1 MDERKRENDSN
12 NMSSGIMGYIIRLIV
27 SMVVLSVTAFF
38 TPGFTISGFWAV
50 LLAAVIISA
59 IDYLV
64 ERLMGVDASPFGRG
78 LKGFVISA
86 IIIYLTQFLVPTM
99 RVSIVGAIIA
109 ALVIGV
115 IDAIL
120 PGRVMKKYKI

>member
-1 MDERKRENDSN
+1 M
-12 NMSSGIMGYIIRLIV
+12 
-27 SMVVLSVTAFF
+27 
-38 TPGFTISGFWAV
+38 
-50 LLAAVIISA
+50 AAVIISA

-99 RVSIVGAIIA
+99 RVSIIGAIIA

-120 PGRVMKKYKI
+120 PGRVM

>member
-64 ERLMGVDASPFGRG
+64 EKLMGVDASPFGRG

-99 RVSIVGAIIA
+99 RVFYSRCYNCSFSHWCYRCYTARKSYV
-109 ALVIGV
+109 
-115 IDAIL
+115 
-120 PGRVMKKYKI
+120 KI

>member
-1 MDERKRENDSN
+1 
-12 NMSSGIMGYIIRLIV
+12 
-27 SMVVLSVTAFF
+27 
-38 TPGFTISGFWAV
+38 
-50 LLAAVIISA
+50 
-59 IDYLV
+59 
-64 ERLMGVDASPFGRG
+64 MGVDASPFGRG

-99 RVSIVGAIIA
+99 RVSIIGAIIA

-120 PGRVMKKYKI
+120 PGRVM

>member
-27 SMVVLSVTAFF
+27 AMVVLSVTAFL

-64 ERLMGVDASPFGRG
+64 EKFMGVDASPFGKG

-99 RVSIVGAIIA
+99 RVSIIGAIIA

-120 PGRVMKKYKI
+120 PGRVM

>member
-64 ERLMGVDASPFGRG
+64 ERLMGVDASP
-78 LKGFVISA
+78 
-86 IIIYLTQFLVPTM
+86 LVE
-99 RVSIVGAIIA
+99 
-109 ALVIGV
+109 
-115 IDAIL
+115 D
-120 PGRVMKKYKI
+120 

>member
-120 PGRVMKKYKI
+120 PGRVM

>member
-99 RVSIVGAIIA
+99 RVSIIGAIIA

-120 PGRVMKKYKI
+120 PGRVM

>member
-1 MDERKRENDSN
+1 
-12 NMSSGIMGYIIRLIV
+12 
-27 SMVVLSVTAFF
+27 MVVLSVTAFF

-64 ERLMGVDASPFGRG
+64 EKLMGVDASPFGRG

-120 PGRVMKKYKI
+120 PGRVM

>member
-64 ERLMGVDASPFGRG
+64 EKLMGVDASPFGRG

-99 RVSIVGAIIA
+99 RVSIIGAIIA

-120 PGRVMKKYKI
+120 PGRVM

>member
-64 ERLMGVDASPFGRG
+64 EKLMGVDASPFGRG

-120 PGRVMKKYKI
+120 PGRVM

>member
-1 MDERKRENDSN
+1 MDERKRENNSN

-64 ERLMGVDASPFGRG
+64 EKLMGVDASPFGRG

-99 RVSIVGAIIA
+99 RVSIIGAIIA

-120 PGRVMKKYKI
+120 PGRVM

>member
-38 TPGFTISGFWAV
+38 TPGFTIHGFWAV

-64 ERLMGVDASPFGRG
+64 EKFMGVDASPFGRG

-99 RVSIVGAIIA
+99 RVSIIGAILA

-120 PGRVMKKYKI
+120 PGRVM

>member
-59 IDYLV
+59 IDYLA
-64 ERLMGVDASPFGRG
+64 EKLMGVDASPFGRG

-120 PGRVMKKYKI
+120 PGRVM

>member
-50 LLAAVIISA
+50 LLAAIIISA

-120 PGRVMKKYKI
+120 PGRVM

>member
-78 LKGFVISA
+78 LKGLL
-86 IIIYLTQFLVPTM
+86 YQP
-99 RVSIVGAIIA
+99 
-109 ALVIGV
+109 
-115 IDAIL
+115 
-120 PGRVMKKYKI
+120 

>member
-64 ERLMGVDASPFGRG
+64 EKLMGVDASPFGRG

-86 IIIYLTQFLVPTM
+86 IIIYLTQILVPTM

-120 PGRVMKKYKI
+120 PGRVM

>member
-1 MDERKRENDSN
+1 
-12 NMSSGIMGYIIRLIV
+12 
-27 SMVVLSVTAFF
+27 MVVLSVTAFF

-120 PGRVMKKYKI
+120 PGRVM

>member
-109 ALVIGV
+109 ALVSGV

-120 PGRVMKKYKI
+120 PGRVM

>member
-1 MDERKRENDSN
+1 
-12 NMSSGIMGYIIRLIV
+12 MSSGIMGYIIRLIV

-120 PGRVMKKYKI
+120 PGRVM

>member
-38 TPGFTISGFWAV
+38 TPGFNISGFWAV
-50 LLAAVIISA
+50 LLAAVTISA

-64 ERLMGVDASPFGRG
+64 EKLMGVDASPFGRG

-120 PGRVMKKYKI
+120 PGRVM

>member
-27 SMVVLSVTAFF
+27 AMVVLSVTAFL

-59 IDYLV
+59 LDYLV
-64 ERLMGVDASPFGRG
+64 EKFMGVDASPFGKG

-99 RVSIVGAIIA
+99 RVSIIGAIIA

-120 PGRVMKKYKI
+120 PGRVM

>member
-1 MDERKRENDSN
+1 M
-12 NMSSGIMGYIIRLIV
+12 
-27 SMVVLSVTAFF
+27 
-38 TPGFTISGFWAV
+38 
-50 LLAAVIISA
+50 AAVIISA
-59 IDYLV
+59 IDYLA
-64 ERLMGVDASPFGRG
+64 EKLMGVDASPFGRG

-120 PGRVMKKYKI
+120 PGRVM

>member
-1 MDERKRENDSN
+1 MDEKKRENDSN

-27 SMVVLSVTAFF
+27 AMVVLSVTAFL

-64 ERLMGVDASPFGRG
+64 EKFMGVDASPFGKG

-99 RVSIVGAIIA
+99 RVSIIGAIIA

-120 PGRVMKKYKI
+120 PGRVM

>member
-1 MDERKRENDSN
+1 MDERKRENNSN

-27 SMVVLSVTAFF
+27 AMVVLSVTAFL

-64 ERLMGVDASPFGRG
+64 EKFMGVDASPFGKG

-99 RVSIVGAIIA
+99 RVSIIGAIIA

-120 PGRVMKKYKI
+120 PGRVM

>member
-27 SMVVLSVTAFF
+27 AMVVLSVTAFL

-59 IDYLV
+59 
-64 ERLMGVDASPFGRG
+64 
-78 LKGFVISA
+78 
-86 IIIYLTQFLVPTM
+86 
-99 RVSIVGAIIA
+99 
-109 ALVIGV
+109 
-115 IDAIL
+115 
-120 PGRVMKKYKI
+120 